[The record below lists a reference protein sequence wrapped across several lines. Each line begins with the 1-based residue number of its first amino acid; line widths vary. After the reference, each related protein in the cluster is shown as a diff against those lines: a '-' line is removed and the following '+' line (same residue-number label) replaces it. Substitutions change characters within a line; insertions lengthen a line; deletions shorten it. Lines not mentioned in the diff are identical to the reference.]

1 VSSSVVVT
9 GCGTGIGRAI
19 FERLLRDGWAA
30 VGIELDAA
38 LADDARTLA
47 GARGDVVEGDVADR
61 AVLEEAAARATGRAP
76 LGGWVN
82 NAGLAIAGNLHDPD
96 PAGVERLFGV
106 NLMGVFWGCS
116 TAVRTFIAQRS
127 GGAIVNVSS
136 IHGRVAFPGWA
147 AYDTAKGGVDAL
159 TRYVAVEYGP
169 VAIRANAI
177 APGAIR
183 TSLLQ
188 RVVEDDADP
197 ARAEHE
203 MAILHPLERL
213 GEPAEIAAAA
223 AFLLSSEASFITGQS
238 IAVDG
243 GASARCWRYE
253 APADLLA
260 AYATG
265 AP

>member
-1 VSSSVVVT
+1 VSASVVVT

-19 FERLLRDGWAA
+19 FERLLRDGWSA

-38 LADDARTLA
+38 LAADARSAA
-47 GARGDVVEGDVADR
+47 GSHGEVIEGDVADR
-61 AVLEEAAARATGRAP
+61 ATLEDAATRAVAHAP

-82 NAGLAIAGNLHDPD
+82 NAALAIAGNLHDPD
-96 PAGVERLFGV
+96 PEGVARLFSV
-106 NLMGVFWGCS
+106 NLLGVYWGCS
-116 TAVRTFIAQRS
+116 TAVQTFIAQRS
-127 GGAIVNVSS
+127 TGAIVNISS
-136 IHGRVAFPGWA
+136 IHGRTAFTGWA

-169 VAIRANAI
+169 VGIRANAI

-183 TSLLQ
+183 TPLLQ
-188 RVVEDDADP
+188 RVVESDADP

-213 GEPAEIAAAA
+213 GEPEEIAAAA
-223 AFLLSSEASFITGQS
+223 AFLLSSESSFITGQS

-243 GASARCWRYE
+243 GASSRCWRYDP
-253 APADLLA
+253 PADLLA
-260 AYATG
+260 AYA
-265 AP
+265 PSDR